1 MDSQTIMDDLPP
13 INDGHYTTAIDRAYL
28 MAEMVER
35 ALGDERII
43 QEVPH
48 LKERYE
54 RIIEQ
59 LNELY
64 QEIGLYVDEKCVE

>member
-1 MDSQTIMDDLPP
+1 MSDFEP
-13 INDGHYTTAIDRAYL
+13 INEEHYTTAIDRAYL
-28 MAEMVER
+28 MAELVEN

-48 LKERYE
+48 LKSRYE
-54 RIIEQ
+54 HIIEQ

-64 QEIGLYVDEKCVE
+64 QETGRYFDEKCPE